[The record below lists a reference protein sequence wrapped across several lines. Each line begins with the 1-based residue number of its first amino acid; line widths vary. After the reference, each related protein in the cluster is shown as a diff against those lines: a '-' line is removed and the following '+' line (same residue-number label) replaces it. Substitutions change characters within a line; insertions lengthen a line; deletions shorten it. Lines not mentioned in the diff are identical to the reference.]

1 MNTKFSKNSSFS
13 STPSVSTEDSF
24 IALLPLNLSEE
35 SIINLI
41 PCEYDPING
50 YDSLSE
56 DSIDSSEIVD
66 SSDDE
71 LEIIKINEIY
81 KTNEQSV

>member
-1 MNTKFSKNSSFS
+1 MNAIFSKYGSSL
-13 STPSVSTEDSF
+13 STPSISTED
-24 IALLPLNLSEE
+24 

-41 PCEYDPING
+41 PCEYDPEEG
-50 YDSLSE
+50 YGSLSE
-56 DSIDSSEIVD
+56 DSVDSSEILD

-81 KTNEQSV
+81 KTNEQSI